1 MLPIPAAIETPYAGP
16 ETRSA
21 SVQMQTR
28 SAEAESPADPCC
40 GTKDPIADGCA
51 PASIG
56 SVKGV
61 GAMGGLAEYA
71 PAGGRELAQAVPRT
85 GAGVVHVQPR
95 GAVLA
100 GRPGAARSVA
110 LVGTYP
116 PTVCGL
122 ATFTWNLRAAIAGA
136 GSGWLTGV
144 LRVVDGRDS
153 APGKEVVGQWV
164 TGDASSLRRSLA
176 ALASFDVVLL
186 QHEYGLFG
194 GRDGEEVLGLVDGLE
209 VPLIAVLHTVLREP
223 SPHQRKIL
231 DRVLAAASLVVVQSR
246 AARQRVISVYGVPP
260 GGVVAVPHGAARNF
274 TGPVLACVPHPAV
287 LTWGLLSP
295 GKGIEHGIAAV
306 ARLRLRSPAWYIVAG
321 QTHPKVRAVEGERYR
336 ERLQALARSLGAADH
351 ICFDD
356 KYRDWDSLRALV
368 RSADVVLLPYESR
381 DQVSSG
387 VLVEAL
393 ASGKPVVATRFPQ
406 AQELLAGGAGLVVA
420 HGDVDAMAAALDRVL
435 YEPGLAARMAA
446 AARRTAAPLLWPAV
460 GGSYRALIDRV
471 VATRAVA

>member
-1 MLPIPAAIETPYAGP
+1 
-16 ETRSA
+16 
-21 SVQMQTR
+21 
-28 SAEAESPADPCC
+28 
-40 GTKDPIADGCA
+40 
-51 PASIG
+51 
-56 SVKGV
+56 
-61 GAMGGLAEYA
+61 MGGFVEYA
-71 PAGGRELAQAVPRT
+71 PAGGRKRAQAIPGTR
-85 GAGVVHVQPR
+85 AGVVHVHPR

-100 GRPGAARSVA
+100 ARPGTARSVA

-122 ATFTWNLRAAIAGA
+122 ATFTWNLRAAIAG
-136 GSGWLTGV
+136 SGWLTGV
-144 LRVVDGRDS
+144 VRVVDGRDS
-153 APGKEVVGQWV
+153 ASGKDVIGQWV
-164 TGDASSLRRSLA
+164 AGDASSLRRSLA

-209 VPLIAVLHTVLREP
+209 KPLIAVLHTVLREP
-223 SPHQRKIL
+223 SPHQRKIF
-231 DRVLAAASLVVVQSR
+231 DRVLAVASLIVVPSR
-246 AARQRVISVYGVPP
+246 AARQRVISVNGVAP
-260 GGVVAVPHGAARNF
+260 GRVVAVPHGAERNF
-274 TGPVLACVPHPAV
+274 TGPVLAGVPRPAV

-295 GKGIEHGIAAV
+295 GKGIEYGIAAFT
-306 ARLRLRSPAWYIVAG
+306 RLRLHSPPAWYIVAG

-336 ERLQALARSLGAADH
+336 MRLQALARSLGAADR
-351 ICFDD
+351 IRFDD
-356 KYRDWDSLRALV
+356 RYRDWDSLRALV

-387 VLVEAL
+387 VLAEAL
-393 ASGKPVVATRFPQ
+393 ASGKPVVATRFPH
-406 AQELLAGGAGLVVA
+406 AVELLAGGAGLVVA

-446 AARRTAAPLLWPAV
+446 AAGRAAAPLLWPAV